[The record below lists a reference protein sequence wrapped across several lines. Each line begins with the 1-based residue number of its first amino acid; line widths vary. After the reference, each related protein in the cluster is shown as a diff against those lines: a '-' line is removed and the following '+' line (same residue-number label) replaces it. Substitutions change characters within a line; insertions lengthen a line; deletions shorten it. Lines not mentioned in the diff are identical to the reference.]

1 MIPGPCAL
9 HPNDRGRLAE
19 QTRAHYGEDWSAFY
33 SGFLDKVGALL
44 DAHSAYL
51 LPGSGS
57 AGLEAAIRNQFAP
70 GQTVVVPDTGF
81 FGARLA
87 EIATALGLRVR
98 VVEQSLGQPVDVDQ
112 LDQHLSGADGL
123 ACVHVESTTGIRHP
137 IREMAQRARARGLV
151 VVVDGVASAGSEVVQ
166 LRAAG
171 IDAFVSASQKGLG
184 GPPGLAVVA
193 FDDLGAE
200 RAARAHP
207 RSWYFDLGRWARSR
221 AEDIWEPHPVT
232 MPTAVVRALAES
244 VGRITATG
252 IESWVDGRRRLA
264 AQLRGGLSGLGFET
278 FAPENAAANMI
289 TVVAGSGARELVARA
304 ARGGIMVAGGLEPL
318 SSAARIGLVGATA
331 NSEHVT
337 ALLDTLSASR

>member
-9 HPNDRGRLAE
+9 HPDDLGRLAE
-19 QTRAHYGEDWSAFY
+19 QTRAHYGEEWSAFY
-33 SGFLDKVGALL
+33 SGVLDELGTLL
-44 DAHSAYL
+44 DAHSAYI

-57 AGLEAAIRNQFAP
+57 AGLEAALRNQLEP

-87 EIATALGLRVR
+87 EIAAALDLRVR
-98 VVEQSLGQPVDVDQ
+98 VVEQDLGQPVDVDE
-112 LDQHLSGADGL
+112 LARHFSGADGL

-137 IREMAQRARARGLV
+137 VREMAQRARAGGLV
-151 VVVDGVASAGSEVVQ
+151 VVLDGVASAGSELVQ
-166 LRAAG
+166 LRADG

-200 RAARAHP
+200 RAARARP
-207 RSWYFDLGRWARSR
+207 RSWYFDLGRWARAR
-221 AEDIWEPHPVT
+221 AEDPWEPHPVT

-244 VGRITATG
+244 VGRIAATG

-264 AQLRGGLSGLGFET
+264 AQLRSGLRDLGFET
-278 FAPENAAANMI
+278 FAPENTAASMI
-289 TVVAGSGARELVARA
+289 TVVTGSGAGELVARA
-304 ARGGIMVAGGLEPL
+304 ARGGITVASGLEPL
-318 SSAARIGLVGATA
+318 PSAARIGLVGATA
-331 NSEHVT
+331 TPEHV
-337 ALLDTLSASR
+337 ASLLDTLSASR